1 MSSYSRPQVPEIRID
16 GDDSFDTNK
25 MLLGLATQIATKVI
39 SDSFYQQ
46 RKDKVTDDSRRMLN
60 VVDYAQ
66 ESLKLAD
73 PIQIENEINNL
84 NTILE
89 KNQYVDGSPL
99 SRDERNRYLQSVQ
112 MLENRKDLLTNQRSR
127 DVAELAGD
135 VNYWEKT
142 LSNIGTQNDAG
153 YYDADLLEKS
163 LGEINDLIIRTE
175 SSEGYTAGASSD
187 ILAHKRLKQ
196 IESTL
201 STQYNM
207 AKAVDTLN
215 EKIATYGQN
224 LDLYKGDDKKYA
236 EKGAEYLKDLSDYV
250 SQHSQYQ
257 KHLSIDELN
266 DLRDDILVT
275 TQGHHFDNFIDK
287 LRADETFTHPEST
300 QLLELADEMIAV
312 GMANNDK
319 GTIGKGINTVKT
331 AITKEAIAD
340 KTAQIAEQKVQ
351 KAFADET
358 LSGLSQAAEDISRT
372 VFGKGTATA
381 MEQKALLHEDYKTG
395 PLRIMQ
401 NPESQLTKYTGTEQ
415 HMVQLKVKFGQQVS
429 KLVKSSDLYDDD
441 ESIKKL
447 VDDTLTGNGDFVKQD
462 ELYDALIS
470 KWENEAEED
479 KPDEGLEL
487 NFTGTGKADDAAR
500 ELYKKYLLLYGV
512 LRGRHQ
518 SAIESFGSEYGY
530 GKVKTKS
537 SPGDPLKE
545 QNKALEEAIQKLLQ
559 P

>member
-39 SDSFYQQ
+39 SDSFYNQ
-46 RKDKVTDDSRRMLN
+46 RKDKVVDDSRRMTN
-60 VVDYAQ
+60 VVNSSIDAMKY
-66 ESLKLAD
+66 SD
-73 PIQIENEINNL
+73 PIQLQTAMDNMNAQL
-84 NTILE
+84 
-89 KNQYVDGSPL
+89 DGGTHPDGQPL
-99 SRDERNRYLQSVQ
+99 DQDERNVILQNITSLSQRYD
-112 MLENRKDLLTNQRSR
+112 MLTNARSR
-127 DVAELAGD
+127 RKAELAGD
-135 VNYWEKT
+135 VGYWEKL
-142 LSNIGTQNDAG
+142 LSNIGTPNDAG
-153 YYDADLLEKS
+153 YYDTELLEGHLSKLSNLIEGTEKS
-163 LGEINDLIIRTE
+163 QGYQLGV
-175 SSEGYTAGASSD
+175 YTDVQAYKT
-187 ILAHKRLKQ
+187 LLQ
-196 IESTL
+196 IQSTL
-201 STQYNM
+201 AQQHKM
-207 AKAVDTLN
+207 AKAVSGFQ
-215 EKIATYGQN
+215 EKIREVGKQV
-224 LDLYKGDDKKYA
+224 DISKHDDKMFMK
-236 EKGAEYLKDLSDYV
+236 ELPNYLKGLNDYV
-250 SQHSQYQ
+250 TEHSQFS
-257 KHLSIDELN
+257 K
-266 DLRDDILVT
+266 DLAMDKLDDLKDTILMT
-275 TQGHHFDNFIDK
+275 AQGHHFDNFIDK

-300 QLLELADEMIAV
+300 TLLELADTMISE
-312 GMANNDK
+312 GMSTNDK
-319 GTIGKGINTVKT
+319 GLIGKGINTVKT
-331 AITKEAIAD
+331 AITKETIAD
-340 KTAQIAEQKVQ
+340 KTAQLAEQKVQ

-381 MEQKALLHEDYKTG
+381 MEQKALLHSEYKSG

-415 HMVQLKVKFGQQVS
+415 NMVQLKVKFGQQVS

-441 ESIKKL
+441 KSIKKL

-487 NFTGTGKADDAAR
+487 NFTGMGDADDAAR

-512 LRGRHQ
+512 LRDRHQ
-518 SAIESFGSEYGY
+518 SATETFGSEYGY